1 MRVVPDGDG
10 LEWHRRREEQA
21 RRQVTELVPRPG
33 CPIYGLAAPP
43 VRPVTLDGTEQVNG
57 DWTQITLGYGP
68 RDASTGPYLRVT
80 TAVTEAAIISASLN
94 SPGGMQIISTTG
106 MHGID
111 PEAELRHALREEAA
125 RTAALPPGQA
135 TTPSEAPRP
144 AVTRERLPAGDALI
158 VSQGTV
164 WAARLVPD
172 DAGGAPAAVTVTI
185 VGRDVAP
192 EDIRLETLADLR
204 EAIEGRTAEIGR
216 IIAERRRQPP
226 VPPPELEPAEGVAAL
241 RALADFISAGR
252 PGRPS
257 AARSDG
263 APRSDGGPRSDGA
276 PRPRRSTTWDTWR
289 SRRRGSPVT
298 SGCARRRS
306 MRRCGTRCSATRC
319 AASPPSVPGPRTG
332 PGRDRTTRAR
342 CGRGTSPSSHS
353 SPHGWPRGRPGHGTR
368 EAAVPGLALGR
379 RRLPPAGADR
389 PGSASFRQADGRRA
403 GRTRRSH
410 PRRSLAR

>member
-10 LEWHRRREEQA
+10 LEWRRRRDEQA

-43 VRPVTLDGTEQVNG
+43 VRPVTLDGAEQVNG

-80 TAVTEAAIISASLN
+80 TAVTEAEIISASLN
-94 SPGGMQIISTTG
+94 SPGGMQITSTTG

-111 PEAELRHALREEAA
+111 PEAELRHALQEEAA
-125 RTAALPPGQA
+125 RTAALPAEQA
-135 TTPSEAPRP
+135 TTPSEP
-144 AVTRERLPAGDALI
+144 AVTREQLPAGDALI
-158 VSQGTV
+158 VRQGTV

-172 DAGGAPAAVTVTI
+172 DAGGVPAAITVTI

-192 EDIRLETLADLR
+192 DDVRLETLPDLR
-204 EAIEGRTAEIGR
+204 EAIEGRTAEIAR

-252 PGRPS
+252 PDRPS

-263 APRSDGGPRSDGA
+263 APRHPPGWGPMYGALWQRAVLEQQRVAGMDAQAADAVVTSAINHLGHLAEHAPWFSGDERLRAAAVDETLRHAMLGDAVRSEPA
-276 PRPRRSTTWDTWR
+276 QRAWSAYWSRPRPRDPDDMW
-289 SRRRGSPVT
+289 
-298 SGCARRRS
+298 ARHES
-306 MRRCGTRCSATRC
+306 Q
-319 AASPPSVPGPRTG
+319 
-332 PGRDRTTRAR
+332 
-342 CGRGTSPSSHS
+342 
-353 SPHGWPRGRPGHGTR
+353 
-368 EAAVPGLALGR
+368 LALEFSW
-379 RRLPPAGADR
+379 LAAWE
-389 PGSASFRQADGRRA
+389 AW
-403 GRTRRSH
+403 TRN
-410 PRRSLAR
+410 A